1 MSYILEALKKSE
13 RERQAGQV
21 PTIATNHDLTAD
33 DLDDEGLSKKLLK
46 PGLIVSLL
54 LINTFVVIWLVSDR
68 LQDRGAASST
78 PQVVASADQALV
90 NANAK
95 SVVQANEQPQAP
107 VKKVELA
114 VQATDVFPA
123 SSITQKPESVGE
135 DTELSQQPRLA
146 RENRLTGGDAF
157 QTKSARQKEPESDNL
172 KTTAPIIPNST
183 SAPVAS
189 SGSNQLDQPVEPA
202 ERLVQSTDTSMVSV
216 RDAEPPFPAGFN
228 EPAVSTKSQSG
239 TSTSLDAS
247 DSGAPLLDEEIS
259 SYDWNSL
266 PVMEDLETISTNF
279 PVLEF
284 SSHLYSTLPRYR
296 SVVLNGRHL
305 REGQRLDRS
314 IEVAEITEQ
323 GVVLLFDGEAF
334 RLSMEQ

>member
-54 LINTFVVIWLVSDR
+54 LINTLVVIWLVSDR

-78 PQVVASADQALV
+78 PQVMASADQALV
-90 NANAK
+90 SANAE

-107 VKKVELA
+107 MKKVERA
-114 VQATDVFPA
+114 VQATDPA
-123 SSITQKPESVGE
+123 ASITQKLESVGE
-135 DTELSQQPRLA
+135 DTELSQQQRLA
-146 RENRLTGGDAF
+146 REKRLSGGDAF

-172 KTTAPIIPNST
+172 KTTAPIIPNAT

-189 SGSNQLDQPVEPA
+189 SGSNQLDQPIEPA
-202 ERLVQSTDTSMVSV
+202 ETLVQSADTSMVSV

-228 EPAVSTKSQSG
+228 EPAVSTKPQSG
-239 TSTSLDAS
+239 TSASSDAS

-259 SYDWNSL
+259 SYDWNNL
-266 PVMEDLETISTNF
+266 PVMEDLETISTNM